1 MDGRNGAGFEFAGVH
16 HSRNHR
22 DHTACQFRGGTGQ
35 QSSRGGSGMKRIRIA
50 ALVFLVVVVLASL
63 LAEVIAPSSYEYQ
76 FREIPNAGCSRQHLL
91 GTDALGRDRFSRL
104 LFGTRISLQLAPAAA
119 LLAVS
124 LAAVIGG
131 AAGYSGGSVQRVLMA

>member
-1 MDGRNGAGFEFAGVH
+1 
-16 HSRNHR
+16 
-22 DHTACQFRGGTGQ
+22 
-35 QSSRGGSGMKRIRIA
+35 MKRIRIA

-104 LFGTRISLQLAPAAA
+104 LFGTRISLLLAPAAA
-119 LLAVS
+119 LLSVS

-131 AAGYSGGSVQRVLMA
+131 AAGYSGGSVQRVLMAGTDLGLSLPWMFLLLTVRAMLPLNAGPGVSVVITFAMLGCL